1 MLKRGVSPYVKKDE
15 RWSSHQ
21 VIAEWL
27 MALEPGLIG
36 LDVGTATGTLGQMTG
51 SHSPGIVLDGIE
63 PQAEW
68 AASAAPYYRNLYS
81 MSVEEVPD
89 QKLGGYDVL
98 IFGDAL
104 EHLVDPQAVLARL
117 SKLEPEHCIFIIS
130 VPNVANIW
138 IRINLLLGR
147 FEYQDRGILDRTHLR
162 FFTWDSLKAM
172 LLSAGL
178 DIKDVRTT
186 PIPLPQLHDFF
197 AAKRTGRMAYGA
209 LYQLTLLFP
218 RLLGY
223 QFIVKAV
230 KHRK

>member
-1 MLKRGVSPYVKKDE
+1 MLKRGESPYVKKDE
-15 RWSSHQ
+15 QWSSHQ

-27 MALEPGLIG
+27 MALKPGLTG
-36 LDVGTATGTLGQMTG
+36 LDVGTATGTLGQMTRSSG
-51 SHSPGIVLDGIE
+51 LVLDGIE

-68 AASAAPYYRNLYS
+68 AASASPYYRNLYNVP
-81 MSVEEVPD
+81 VEAVPD

-104 EHLVDPQAVLARL
+104 EHLADPQAVLARF
-117 SKLEPEHCIFIIS
+117 SRLEPEGCIFIIS

-138 IRINLLLGR
+138 VRINLMLGR

-162 FFTWDSLKAM
+162 FFTWQSLKAL

-178 DIKDVRTT
+178 DITDVRTT
-186 PIPLPQLHDFF
+186 PIPLPQLHAFF
-197 AAKRTGRMAYGA
+197 SANRAGRMAYGA
-209 LYQLTLLFP
+209 LYKLTLLFP

-230 KHRK
+230 KHRE